1 VNTTIILRGS
11 FWLLTLNA
19 YYFWDMSYKMGKSV
33 NWEMKDAENCIE
45 SMNDDGIL
53 YILGE
58 AGNEEMLNRAGIKR
72 AKGIIAV
79 IATDAENVFLILLAK
94 QLNPEVFV
102 VARASQDSSKN
113 TLHAAGADK
122 VISPL

>member
-1 VNTTIILRGS
+1 NTTIILRGS